1 LTFRYRQL
9 TQAVEMPAAMRATH
23 GTPESFALVR
33 LNVQEYKDINTAG
46 ETEHGFR
53 RRWRPPGKGIIMNV
67 ARSFNNWR
75 KYRQTVT
82 ELGRMSTRELNDLGI
97 SRSEITSVARAA
109 VR

>member
-1 LTFRYRQL
+1 
-9 TQAVEMPAAMRATH
+9 MRGLH
-23 GTPESFALVR
+23 MSPEAIALVAAA
-33 LNVQEYKDINTAG
+33 VHAYKSPNAAKRRNR
-46 ETEHGFR
+46 GFADAADL
-53 RRWRPPGKGIIMNV
+53 GKGIIMNV

-109 VR
+109 IR